1 MTFPVGKNARNWR
14 HLNLFFILLCSLELN
29 LRPCPMTTWNG
40 EDFSVTQSI
49 IGGKGKNMF

>member
-29 LRPCPMTTWNG
+29 LRPCHMTTWNG